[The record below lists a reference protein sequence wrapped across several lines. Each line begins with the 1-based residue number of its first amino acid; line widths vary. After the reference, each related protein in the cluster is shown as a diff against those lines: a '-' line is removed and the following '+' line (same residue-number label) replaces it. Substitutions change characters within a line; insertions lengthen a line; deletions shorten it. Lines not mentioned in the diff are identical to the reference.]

1 MGGYLRRLA
10 TTGAAY
16 TTSSVLSKL
25 IAVALLPLYT
35 RYLTPADYGAA
46 EVLVATVIAASIII
60 RLGMTEAMM
69 RFFYR
74 EDENPTRVV
83 ASGFILLL
91 TTATLALALA
101 FPFADEI
108 SGLLLDRPDP
118 TLARIAVFGLW
129 IYTMYDFCLTLFR
142 LDERA
147 KAYLVVTVSNVLVTI
162 PLTVYLVVF
171 QREGAQGL
179 LLGQYLSG
187 GAFLIAL
194 LIVQARRIFARPDL
208 LLLKRMLRFG
218 FPTMPA
224 ELSLYSLNFIDR
236 LMLVRLASLADA
248 GLYSLSVK
256 FAQGVTVLVK
266 GFQLA
271 WPPLAYSIRDDR
283 EASRTY
289 AVVVTWFVAGC
300 SLVVAA
306 LWLFSPWIVRL
317 LAAPRFFES
326 YQAVGLVSLGMMLFA
341 LYLVL
346 VVVLGRTGR
355 TEFSFPATLAGTAA
369 NVALNLLLIPRFGI
383 VGAGV
388 ALVCSYSV
396 TLIIMFAVTQRL
408 FPVPYEWLRLLQ
420 VAVVAGGAVTLGVIL
435 TPVEG
440 VGAFLVRLGL
450 LAAYPLVLVVT
461 GFLHDHERVAAASL
475 LRPSAV
481 MDRLASLRGASV
493 EGPDDD
499 DEGSMPRVNS
509 EVLEAE
515 SRDED
520 AIT

>member
-35 RYLTPADYGAA
+35 RYLTPSDYGAA
-46 EVLVATVIAASIII
+46 EVLVTTVIAASIII

-74 EDENPTRVV
+74 EDENPNRVV
-83 ASGFILLL
+83 ASGFFLLL
-91 TTATLALALA
+91 TTATLSLVIA

-108 SGLLLDRPDP
+108 SDLLLDKSDP

-171 QREGAQGL
+171 QKEGAQGL
-179 LLGQYLSG
+179 LLGQYVSG
-187 GAFLIAL
+187 GAFLLAL
-194 LIVQARRIFARPDL
+194 LVVQSRRIFARPDPA
-208 LLLKRMLRFG
+208 LLKRMLRFG

-271 WPPLAYSIRDDR
+271 WPPLAYSIREDD
-283 EASRTY
+283 EAARTY
-289 AVVVTWFVAGC
+289 AAVVTWFVAGC
-300 SLVVAA
+300 SLVVSA
-306 LWLFSPWIVRL
+306 LWLFAPWIVRL
-317 LAAPRFFES
+317 LAAPRFFAS
-326 YQAVGLVSLGMMLFA
+326 YEAVGLVSLGMMLFA

-355 TEFSFPATLAGTAA
+355 TEFSFPATIAGTAA
-369 NVALNLLLIPRFGI
+369 NVGLNLFLIPRFGI

-388 ALVCSYSV
+388 ALVCSYAI
-396 TLIIMFAVTQRL
+396 TLVIMFVVTQRL
-408 FPVPYEWLRLLQ
+408 FPVPYEWVRLLQ
-420 VAVVAGGAVTLGVIL
+420 VLILAGGAVAVGVAL
-435 TPVEG
+435 TPIEG
-440 VGAFLVRLGL
+440 IGSFAIRLAL
-450 LAAYPLVLVVT
+450 LAAYPLALLGT
-461 GFLHDHERVAAASL
+461 GFLHDHERLAAASML
-475 LRPSAV
+475 KPSAV
-481 MDRLASLRGASV
+481 LERLSALRAKTPEEEV
-493 EGPDDD
+493 EG
-499 DEGSMPRVNS
+499 GGPRMTS
-509 EVLEAE
+509 EVIEAE